1 MADDRDLEQRIRE
14 RAYRIWLDEGCPAGR
29 AQEHWD
35 LAKLAIAQQ
44 DGLAAALLSPEE
56 TIPTPEPIEAV
67 TNQWEFPTLV
77 DQGKGLSPT
86 EWGKRRQEAV

>member
-1 MADDRDLEQRIRE
+1 MADDRLLEHRIRE
-14 RAYRIWLDEGCPAGR
+14 RAYQIWLDEGCPSER

-56 TIPTPEPIEAV
+56 SIPSPEPIEAV
-67 TNQWEFPTLV
+67 TNQGEFPTLV
-77 DQGKGLSPT
+77 DQGKAYRLPNGESPA
-86 EWGKRRQEAV
+86 GS